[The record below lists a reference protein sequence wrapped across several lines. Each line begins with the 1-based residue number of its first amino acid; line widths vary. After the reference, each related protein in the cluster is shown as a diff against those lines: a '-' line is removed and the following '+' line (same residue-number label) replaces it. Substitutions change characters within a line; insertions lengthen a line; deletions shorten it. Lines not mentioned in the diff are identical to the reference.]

1 VTIISG
7 DSNSKAK
14 MKVVFCWHMHQPDY
28 RNIMTGEYYFPWT
41 YLHALKDYVDMVA
54 HLEEQ
59 PKARAVFNFAPILL
73 EQLDDYG
80 QQINRYFNT
89 HDIIKDA
96 VLASLVATDLPSPGS
111 EAYVELAKK
120 YLRANRQRM
129 IERFPIFKELADTV
143 DSLVE
148 KPWLVNYLN
157 EQFLIDL
164 GFWYHLSWLAETLRR
179 SDVHVQAWQNKGRGF
194 TQQDRAGLLKI
205 IGEQIRSIGPR
216 YKALYDKGQIEMCM
230 SPYAHPIV
238 PLLLDIN
245 SARQAWPD
253 VTLPNATV
261 YAGGHER
268 AKWHLVEGIKTFK
281 HYFGHAPRGCWPSEG
296 GLSDATLTLLHEAG
310 FDWAATGDSVLR
322 NSLQHAS
329 NKIIADELAAH
340 KACLHRSYNFA
351 GSHINCFFRDD
362 GLSDLIGFKYATW
375 HAEDAV
381 GDLINNM
388 VAIADACDNP
398 KNSVISIIMDGENAW
413 EYFPENAYY
422 FLEALY
428 RRIGEHPQLE
438 LTTYSDLLDQQKPE
452 QLKLPHLV
460 AGSWVY
466 GTFST
471 WIGDKDKNR
480 GWDMLCEVKL
490 ATDLA
495 LATQKFKP
503 AQLAQIEKQL
513 ALCEGSDWFWWF
525 GDYNPSQSVSDF
537 EYLFRQHLKNLYQLI
552 NTEAPEY
559 LNTVISIGGGAP
571 ATGGVM
577 RQGHEQPNQH

>member
-1 VTIISG
+1 MAFNG
-7 DSNSKAK
+7 K

-41 YLHALKDYVDMVA
+41 YLHAIKDYVDMVA
-54 HLEEQ
+54 HLEAQ

-80 QQINRYFNT
+80 QQINQYFNT
-89 HDIIKDA
+89 HEKIKDA
-96 VLASLVATDLPSPGS
+96 ILASLVDPVLPTAGS
-111 EAYVELAKK
+111 DEYLELAKK
-120 YLRANRQRM
+120 YLRANRERM
-129 IERFPIFKELADTV
+129 IERFPIYTELADTV
-143 DSLVE
+143 DSLLT
-148 KPWLVNYLN
+148 KPWLAQYLN

-164 GFWYHLSWLAETLRR
+164 CFWYHLSWLGETVRR
-179 SDVHVQAWQNKGRGF
+179 TDVHVQAWQNKGRGF
-194 TQQDRAGLLKI
+194 THQDRTHLLQL

-253 VTLPNATV
+253 VTLPNSTN
-261 YAGGHER
+261 YAGGEVR
-268 AKWHLVEGIKTFK
+268 AKWHLTQGIKTFQ
-281 HYFGHAPRGCWPSEG
+281 HYFGHIPRGCWPSEG
-296 GLSDATLTLLHEAG
+296 GLSDSTLQLLGKAG

-322 NSLQHAS
+322 NSLKHAD
-329 NKIIADELAAH
+329 NAPVAMELTAN
-340 KACLHRSYNFA
+340 KACLHRAYNFA
-351 GSHINCFFRDD
+351 ESNINCFFRDD

-381 GDLINNM
+381 GDLINHM
-388 VAIADACDNP
+388 VKIAEACDNP
-398 KNSVISIIMDGENAW
+398 KNSVISVIMDGENAW

-438 LTTYSDLLDQQKPE
+438 LTTYSDLLDLQKPE
-452 QLKLPHLV
+452 PLDMPHLV

-480 GWDMLCEVKL
+480 GWDMLCEAKL
-490 ATDLA
+490 ATDNA

-503 AQLAQIEKQL
+503 NQIAQIEKQL
-513 ALCEGSDWFWWF
+513 SLCEGSDWFWWF

-537 EYLFRQHLKNLYQLI
+537 EYLYRQHLKNLYHLI
-552 NTEAPEY
+552 NTPAPEY
-559 LNTVISIGGGAP
+559 LNTIISVGGGAP

-577 RQGHEQPNQH
+577 RQGHEQTHHEH